1 MATLS
6 TETYRRKD
14 GTTSTTYRV
23 LIGGGKRQRQTI
35 RLGDVSERIANEAKA
50 RIEALET
57 AKLTGTS
64 VDRTTA
70 AWVSAISDAIHE
82 KLARVGLVE
91 PREPETPKQTGAAL
105 GEIVERYIKSR
116 SKLKPNTLRNYET
129 TKRLL
134 VEHFTK
140 ERLVQSIHAGH
151 AKDYREWLV
160 GKYAPATVAREIKR
174 ARQFFE
180 YARDCRAIEVNPFA
194 KVRAGSQKNTKRKA
208 FVGRDVIEKVLEAC
222 PDNDWRLVVVLAR
235 YAGLR
240 IPSELE
246 RLTWADV
253 DWHGRRLTIRVPKKE
268 HLDGHET
275 RLVPIF
281 PEIEPY
287 LRQAFDETPEGG
299 TYVLPRRFHSEGYVY
314 AGVLRAV
321 ERASVPAWPKLLVNL
336 RASRET
342 ELLLEHPE
350 HVVHA
355 WIGHSKEVADAHY
368 AMVTDADFDRATA
381 TLPPATPA
389 ASGGRTAPGEQS
401 ASDSPIYPA
410 QNPAQSG
417 ADLERQEPADLEK
430 EPVSLAFAGD
440 TGSLVPPRGVEQT
453 QWSPKETGGN
463 IDGDTICETSSQPE
477 RCHGLGD
484 PAAVLSELPNCVR
497 NQLAGLSPEMI
508 AEITRILAAAAA
520 PKGAW

>member
-6 TETYRRKD
+6 TEKYVRND

-23 LIGGGKRQRQTI
+23 LIGGGRHKRQTI
-35 RLGDVSERIANEAKA
+35 RLGDVSEKIANEAKA

-70 AWVSAISDAIHE
+70 AWLDAIGDAIHE
-82 KLARVGLVE
+82 RLARVGLVE
-91 PREPETPKQTGAAL
+91 PREPATPEEPDVAL
-105 GEIVERYIKSR
+105 VVLVERYIASR

-134 VEHFTK
+134 VEHFGK
-140 ERLVQSIHAGH
+140 ERLVRSIHTGH

-160 GKYAPATVAREIKR
+160 GKYAAATVSREIKR

-180 YARDCRAIEVNPFA
+180 YAKDCRLIDGNPFA
-194 KVRAGSQKNTKRKA
+194 TVKAGSQKNTKRKY
-208 FVGRDVIEKVLEAC
+208 FVGRDVIEKVLAAC

-246 RLTWADV
+246 RLTWSDV
-253 DWHGRRLTIRVPKKE
+253 DWAGSKITIRVPKKE
-268 HLDGHET
+268 HIDGHET
-275 RLVPIF
+275 RIVPIF

-287 LRQAFDETPEGG
+287 LRQAFDAAPTGSVH
-299 TYVLPRRFHSEGYVY
+299 VLPARFHNEGYAY

-321 ERASVPAWPKLLVNL
+321 ERASVATWPKLFVNL

-342 ELLLEHPE
+342 ELKREYPD

-355 WIGHSKEVADAHY
+355 WIGNSKEVAEDHY
-368 AMVTDADFDRATA
+368 LMVTDDDYER
-381 TLPPATPA
+381 A
-389 ASGGRTAPGEQS
+389 ASGR
-401 ASDSPIYPA
+401 PIYPA
-410 QNPAQSG
+410 QNPAQSD
-417 ADLERQEPADLEK
+417 ADAGRQEPTRRKQKAVIPAINEDHGLLTTPTGSPTQSRKAGASEPAKSTRHKTRHNAATETADLAEL
-430 EPVSLAFAGD
+430 VRVLASLTPEERSALLALAQG
-440 TGSLVPPRGVEQT
+440 LR
-453 QWSPKETGGN
+453 SPAT
-463 IDGDTICETSSQPE
+463 
-477 RCHGLGD
+477 
-484 PAAVLSELPNCVR
+484 
-497 NQLAGLSPEMI
+497 
-508 AEITRILAAAAA
+508 
-520 PKGAW
+520 

>member
-1 MATLS
+1 VATLS
-6 TETYRRKD
+6 TEKYVRKD

-35 RLGDVSERIANEAKA
+35 RLGDVSEKIANEAKA

-91 PREPETPKQTGAAL
+91 PREPATPEEVGL
-105 GEIVERYIKSR
+105 SVGVIVERYIKSR
-116 SKLKPNTLRNYET
+116 SKLKPNTLRNYQT

-140 ERLVQSIHAGH
+140 ERLVRSIHAGH

-160 GKYAPATVAREIKR
+160 GKYAPATVSREIKR

-180 YARDCRAIEVNPFA
+180 YARDCRAIEENPFT
-194 KVRAGSQKNTKRKA
+194 KVKAGSQKNTRRKA

-222 PDNDWRLVVVLAR
+222 PDNDWRLVLVLTR

-246 RLTWADV
+246 GLTWSDV
-253 DWHGRRLTIRVPKKE
+253 DWHDNKITIRVKKKE
-268 HLDGHET
+268 HIDGHET
-275 RLVPIF
+275 RVVPIF
-281 PEIEPY
+281 PEIEPH
-287 LRQAFDETPEGG
+287 LRQAFDEAPEGCV
-299 TYVLPRRFHSEGYVY
+299 YVLPRRFHSEGYVY
-314 AGVLRAV
+314 AGVRRTV
-321 ERASVPAWPKLLVNL
+321 ERAGVPLWPKLLVNL

-342 ELLLEHPE
+342 ELMLEHPE

-355 WIGHSKEVADAHY
+355 WIGNSKDVAEDHY
-368 AMVTDADFDRATA
+368 LMVTDADFKRAI
-381 TLPPATPA
+381 TP
-389 ASGGRTAPGEQS
+389 RPAPGEQS
-401 ASDSPIYPA
+401 ASAPPIYPA

-417 ADLERQEPADLEK
+417 ADLERQEPAGLEK

-440 TGSLVPPRGVEQT
+440 TGSLVPPRGVEPRF
-453 QWSPKETGGN
+453 S
-463 IDGDTICETSSQPE
+463 D
-477 RCHGLGD
+477 
-484 PAAVLSELPNCVR
+484 
-497 NQLAGLSPEMI
+497 
-508 AEITRILAAAAA
+508 
-520 PKGAW
+520 

>member
-6 TETYRRKD
+6 TEKYVCKD

-23 LIGGGKRQRQTI
+23 LIGGGRRPRQTI
-35 RLGDVSERIANEAKA
+35 RLGEVSEKIANEAKA

-57 AKLTGTS
+57 AKLTGTPI
-64 VDRTTA
+64 DRTTA

-91 PREPETPKQTGAAL
+91 PRRSPTPETADAAL
-105 GEIVERYIKSR
+105 SVIVERYIKSR

-129 TKRLL
+129 TKKLL
-134 VEHFTK
+134 LEHLGK
-140 ERLVQSIHAGH
+140 DRPVRSIHAGH

-160 GKYAPATVAREIKR
+160 GKYAPATVSREIKR

-180 YARDCRAIEVNPFA
+180 YAKDCRLIDDNPFA
-194 KVRAGSQKNTKRKA
+194 KVKAGSQKNTKRKA
-208 FVGRDVIEKVLEAC
+208 FVGKDAIERVLAAC
-222 PDNDWRLVVVLAR
+222 SDNDWRLVLVLAR

-246 RLTWADV
+246 RLTWSDV
-253 DWHGRRLTIRVPKKE
+253 DWHGLRFTIRVPKKE

-275 RLVPIF
+275 RVVPIF

-287 LRQAFDETPEGG
+287 LRQAFDEAPEGSV
-299 TYVLPRRFHSEGYVY
+299 YVLPRRFHSEGYVY

-321 ERASVPAWPKLLVNL
+321 ERASLTAWPKLLVNL

-342 ELLLEHPE
+342 ELMVEYPE

-355 WIGHSKEVADAHY
+355 WLGNSKEVAADHY
-368 AMVTDADFDRATA
+368 LMVTDADFDRATA
-381 TLPPATPA
+381 STSSPARRQAYEVDPSASQADEA
-389 ASGGRTAPGEQS
+389 ADGEQPV
-401 ASDSPIYPA
+401 SDPPTYPA
-410 QNPAQSG
+410 QYPAQSD
-417 ADLERQEPADLEK
+417 AVTSRQEPAGLEK

-440 TGSLVPPRGVEQT
+440 TGSSIPPRGDQRGRKKPKGRSSRK
-453 QWSPKETGGN
+453 SPGTK
-463 IDGDTICETSSQPE
+463 DGTSQPAA
-477 RCHGLGD
+477 D
-484 PAAVLSELPNCVR
+484 PAELARVLANLTPEQREALVA
-497 NQLAGLSPEMI
+497 LAKGLRPPAS
-508 AEITRILAAAAA
+508 
-520 PKGAW
+520 